1 MTFEL
6 IQRIVNAA
14 LLEFY
19 QKDYVLLQHNIH
31 ENAIAHKLACYLQ
44 SYFPSLN
51 VDFEY
56 NGNVFNQVN
65 ERKQIDGG
73 NVKPDI
79 VVHERLSNER
89 NILIIEIKKTSN
101 DSDGQAD
108 RNRLMHCTS
117 NECAFKYKFG
127 LFVRLGVRRRV
138 AYGELYWYQN
148 GEYNGSFQVYNPHL
162 AQNINE

>member
-14 LLEFY
+14 LLELY
-19 QKDYVLLQHNIH
+19 QKDYVLLQHDIH
-31 ENAIAHKLACYLQ
+31 ENTIAHKLACYLQ
-44 SYFPSLN
+44 GYFPSIN

-56 NGNVFNQVN
+56 NGNIFNQVN

-79 VVHERLSNER
+79 VVHERLSNEK
-89 NILIIEIKKTSN
+89 NILIVEIKKTSN
-101 DSDGQAD
+101 DSDGQDD

-117 NECAFKYKFG
+117 NECSFKYRFG
-127 LFVRLGVRRRV
+127 LFVRLGVGRRV

-148 GEYNGSFQVYNPHL
+148 GECNGSSPVYNPHL
-162 AQNINE
+162 A